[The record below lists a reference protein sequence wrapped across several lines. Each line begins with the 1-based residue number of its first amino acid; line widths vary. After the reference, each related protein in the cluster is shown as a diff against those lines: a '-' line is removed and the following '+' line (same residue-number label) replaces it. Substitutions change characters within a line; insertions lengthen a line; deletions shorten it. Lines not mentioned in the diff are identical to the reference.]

1 MEKKRVINN
10 GKIRIKASELLSK
23 FKLKPFRLSK
33 DNENTGIFIDI
44 NEKRLNDKRDE
55 EEDMKE

>member
-23 FKLKPFRLSK
+23 FKL
-33 DNENTGIFIDI
+33 FIDV

>member
-23 FKLKPFRLSK
+23 FKHP
-33 DNENTGIFIDI
+33 EDI

>member
-1 MEKKRVINN
+1 MNFYQNLNIQKTDLISVVNVNN
-10 GKIRIKASELLSK
+10 
-23 FKLKPFRLSK
+23 LKPFRLSK

>member
-23 FKLKPFRLSK
+23 FKHPEDRF
-33 DNENTGIFIDI
+33 NIFIDI